1 MASDATKLKV
11 LQQAEQAMLTGAP
24 VEEAA
29 AEKREVSAT
38 EKATADELK
47 QLGASLNSAIAALND
62 IEVTTT
68 NRDVARAEEIKTRD
82 AIQAKELAK
91 AETPSSEEAKAFSEE
106 ILAMKRK
113 VVMQKSAF
121 SKAEGKLEVVKEA
134 SEKKQQALVE
144 AGNTVEENIGTL
156 KLEAGKA
163 ADADEFEAITNSAQ
177 SMSKQRA
184 SLLKQNEDAVSKHKT
199 KMKALKEAADAARKA
214 VQDAMKVA
222 EVSSE
227 HLEGLNE
234 KVTTTT
240 DPEALTELKGQVKV
254 ASTAQTDAFSK
265 LDEAKLVVKK
275 QQLAV
280 LEVGKVDV
288 KAEEEA
294 RRQLKA
300 NLLAAKEAHAEAE
313 ENAQKTAMEFAK
325 QPSNKVARE
334 TAENAAAKLEKTGA
348 EVKDLQAKYDVV
360 AEAEARKKQAADLTN
375 AKAEASAAIT
385 LQKQEAQKVVEVNA
399 KLASKEEDNKRLDGT
414 NEQQAGTIK
423 ALMNAQKQNSAT
435 AKVAAAKAEGE
446 QKMKDAMEEKESEMA
461 L

>member
-113 VVMQKSAF
+113 VVIQKSAF

-134 SEKKQQALVE
+134 SEKKQALVE

-199 KMKALKEAADAARKA
+199 KMKALKEA
-214 VQDAMKVA
+214 
-222 EVSSE
+222 
-227 HLEGLNE
+227 
-234 KVTTTT
+234 
-240 DPEALTELKGQVKV
+240 
-254 ASTAQTDAFSK
+254 
-265 LDEAKLVVKK
+265 
-275 QQLAV
+275 
-280 LEVGKVDV
+280 
-288 KAEEEA
+288 
-294 RRQLKA
+294 
-300 NLLAAKEAHAEAE
+300 
-313 ENAQKTAMEFAK
+313 
-325 QPSNKVARE
+325 
-334 TAENAAAKLEKTGA
+334 
-348 EVKDLQAKYDVV
+348 
-360 AEAEARKKQAADLTN
+360 
-375 AKAEASAAIT
+375 
-385 LQKQEAQKVVEVNA
+385 
-399 KLASKEEDNKRLDGT
+399 
-414 NEQQAGTIK
+414 
-423 ALMNAQKQNSAT
+423 
-435 AKVAAAKAEGE
+435 
-446 QKMKDAMEEKESEMA
+446 
-461 L
+461 